1 MTPRPIRSIPCL
13 HLHLHHHIPIRLF
26 SVPLAITGSPLAV
39 PTSRVTDQVVHRSL
53 HSRWISFFS
62 FEVCF
67 LFFFFPLGSS
77 PPCLAACRVLAR
89 GCGRVCGCVHVRACA
104 CSRVPVRVHVCVCM
118 QACACVC
125 ACGRTCVCGCVRVC
139 ARVHADPAPP
149 PPSPPG
155 AAVAPLCP
163 GPSAGTSCS
172 PRAPLAAQ
180 AALGAALSPP
190 AACAV
195 HTACSICREPQNIP
209 PGGVGGA
216 GPCSWGWLGGEP
228 LSWAAQLL
236 VGF

>member
-104 CSRVPVRVHVCVCM
+104 CSRVPVRVHVCVHAGVCM
-118 QACACVC
+118 RVC
-125 ACGRTCVCGCVRVC
+125 MREDVCVRVC
-139 ARVHADPAPP
+139 AGVCPRACR
-149 PPSPPG
+149 PSP
-155 AAVAPLCP
+155 
-163 GPSAGTSCS
+163 S
-172 PRAPLAAQ
+172 
-180 AALGAALSPP
+180 AALPSRRSRGP
-190 AACAV
+190 AV
-195 HTACSICREPQNIP
+195 PRPLRGHILLP
-209 PGGVGGA
+209 PGTPGCTGSSGGSA
-216 GPCSWGWLGGEP
+216 EP
-228 LSWAAQLL
+228 PGCVRCAHSLQHL
-236 VGF
+236 